1 MRRISPGKC
10 AKIPIFFSLKTQKK
24 MEVIIKIKV
33 DESVIARMRKG
44 EYVKGSLHFEKKT
57 GEKSF
62 TAYVR
67 KSKETG
73 YVSTNRTIAE
83 LDNGRLYETKTL
95 VIRREAFQKRLGVPR
110 IMMQMDAGNK
120 QAKDALIDRELDLI
134 EFC

>member
-57 GEKSF
+57 GEKAF

-110 IMMQMDAGNK
+110 IMMQMDSGNK

>member
-1 MRRISPGKC
+1 VRRISPGKC

-57 GEKSF
+57 GEKAF

-110 IMMQMDAGNK
+110 IMMQMDSGNK